1 MLQRRK
7 KQPPRLT
14 LTNPPHTLPDNG
26 DAALRGGDKETMMR
40 NIITPDVLKTMIPQ
54 EYEDWREGGEDLRRE
69 LTHAVMRDL
78 NCPDNWD
85 MNGEYRS
92 EFGGFFPV
100 QIRFTPSHGN
110 YHLAVCSPG
119 DISPAWMVVF
129 VPASGRPF
137 SVISTLSDWS
147 PEAISHTLS
156 LVARLDADGYSQASI
171 ISMLVMEG
179 AQ

>member
-1 MLQRRK
+1 
-7 KQPPRLT
+7 
-14 LTNPPHTLPDNG
+14 
-26 DAALRGGDKETMMR
+26 
-40 NIITPDVLKTMIPQ
+40 
-54 EYEDWREGGEDLRRE
+54 
-69 LTHAVMRDL
+69 
-78 NCPDNWD
+78 

-100 QIRFTPSHGN
+100 QVRFTPSHGN
-110 YHLAVCSPG
+110 FHLAVCSPG

-156 LVARLDADGYSQASI
+156 LVARLDADSYSQASI

>member
-1 MLQRRK
+1 
-7 KQPPRLT
+7 
-14 LTNPPHTLPDNG
+14 
-26 DAALRGGDKETMMR
+26 
-40 NIITPDVLKTMIPQ
+40 
-54 EYEDWREGGEDLRRE
+54 
-69 LTHAVMRDL
+69 
-78 NCPDNWD
+78 
-85 MNGEYRS
+85 
-92 EFGGFFPV
+92 
-100 QIRFTPSHGN
+100 

-129 VPASGRPF
+129 IPASGRPF

-156 LVARLDADGYSQASI
+156 LVARLDTDGYSQASI

>member
-1 MLQRRK
+1 
-7 KQPPRLT
+7 
-14 LTNPPHTLPDNG
+14 
-26 DAALRGGDKETMMR
+26 MR

-119 DISPAWMVVF
+119 PHELASEVVEAGQPAPGSIMSRRVCGVR
-129 VPASGRPF
+129 GF
-137 SVISTLSDWS
+137 S
-147 PEAISHTLS
+147 
-156 LVARLDADGYSQASI
+156 R
-171 ISMLVMEG
+171 
-179 AQ
+179 

>member
-1 MLQRRK
+1 
-7 KQPPRLT
+7 
-14 LTNPPHTLPDNG
+14 
-26 DAALRGGDKETMMR
+26 
-40 NIITPDVLKTMIPQ
+40 
-54 EYEDWREGGEDLRRE
+54 
-69 LTHAVMRDL
+69 
-78 NCPDNWD
+78 
-85 MNGEYRS
+85 
-92 EFGGFFPV
+92 
-100 QIRFTPSHGN
+100 
-110 YHLAVCSPG
+110 
-119 DISPAWMVVF
+119 MVVF